1 MHKIIVGFSR
11 RGTFFAD
18 SLVTRRFSAL
28 LAPELACSLRIEN
41 QAVVDGD
48 GGPTYAD
55 RILRLMSEDSKV
67 DFETFKETRS
77 KKFRK
82 SLDQAIRK
90 FTHRGWTNAD
100 AQVRSCKL
108 IHPSN
113 RLQQRDGS
121 MPIGG
126 YAVTFTYA
134 VNGKTYDGIAISP
147 DKVEENDTFVIRYN
161 PDHPEENNS
170 FESEFRWIDGFMSY
184 YAAFLFL
191 AFLALVAGGL
201 YLRRH

>member
-1 MHKIIVGFSR
+1 
-11 RGTFFAD
+11 
-18 SLVTRRFSAL
+18 
-28 LAPELACSLRIEN
+28 
-41 QAVVDGD
+41 
-48 GGPTYAD
+48 
-55 RILRLMSEDSKV
+55 MSEDSKV